1 MANGVHSQATNQGNG
16 WTKEDLMQ
24 RSTIS
29 RRDLLKTTA
38 ITAAATVSAPYVRH
52 SYAAGKLALGVWDHW
67 VPGANNTLTKL
78 CNEWG
83 EKNKV
88 EVTIDYIT
96 SQGDKDIL
104 TASAEAQ
111 AGGGHGIMPHRAW
124 QSQLPRRVP
133 EPVDDVIKTL
143 VAKGGPISPVA
154 EYLAKS

>member
-1 MANGVHSQATNQGNG
+1 
-16 WTKEDLMQ
+16 EDTM
-24 RSTIS
+24 RRPSIS

-38 ITAAATVSAPYVRH
+38 FAAASVVSAPYVRH
-52 SYAAGKLALGVWDHW
+52 SHAAGKLTLGVWDHW

-96 SQGDKDIL
+96 SQGDKDLL

-111 AGGGHGIMPHRAW
+111 ARAGHDIMSHRAW
-124 QSQLPRRVP
+124 QIQVHRNVL
-133 EPVDDVIKTL
+133 EPLDDVVNALI
-143 VAKGGPISPVA
+143 AKAGPISPVS
-154 EYLAKS
+154 EYLAKADG